1 MNIVFFI
8 RLIFKNVLLIF
19 GVGAAMA
26 SIVYLLTKNQP
37 DTFSSNTTV
46 YTGIATGYDI
56 ESGANARF
64 DLFSNN
70 AQFDNL
76 INIIKSR
83 ETQEKTAIRLMAQHL
98 ILSKPDPKYCLPGTW
113 NKLMGEIPV
122 EIKRM
127 IDVSYLESHVAPEE
141 PAADL
146 IDSTPPV
153 SNPADSI
160 REMVIDTIL
169 ESKTFTERV
178 ERFRFAKKYYTI
190 KAGDNPNIVAAKFGL
205 TTDELY
211 RLNSPMPPFHGG
223 RRLVVGTTSESYWTD
238 TIVTR
243 QVAAVVESIKPSEIL
258 ISDPDENL
266 NDQNPSG
273 LVEEVAAV
281 SGIVNDEDKTRYQ
294 RLVLDLTAFK
304 ESDQENYLFK
314 TLQSSNPFYSVQKIG
329 SVRVTRIQSS
339 DLLKLS
345 FDSNDP
351 AVCMQTLKILT
362 DVFKSQYQ
370 SITATQTGLVS
381 EYFRQRVLDAKREL
395 DSLETSLLKFR
406 MENRIINYD
415 EQTKFISEQK
425 ETLDRDWYEEA
436 GKLSAAR
443 TALTLVEENLGEKN
457 KSVLQNNSLLTKR
470 KLVYELAVEVSMEEI
485 KDDLDINHLTQLKGE
500 LERLKMELNDEL
512 IRSFE
517 INRSVQ
523 GLNVQSILQKWIE
536 KAIEVEE
543 SRARYQTLTERKKA
557 FLAKYDEFAPLGSQL
572 KKIEREIIRAQQD
585 YMNHL
590 NNLNISIMKQ
600 KNVEQSDIQ
609 IIDNPVFPVKPNASK
624 RMFTVIAAFLAG
636 IVLTAALI
644 ILLEFLDT
652 SIKFPDRLEELSG
665 LKLIGAFPKIPSTPD
680 RHTNYPLI
688 ASRSIDQITQ
698 RVSLEELRQKNR
710 GDLPFILFLISTR
723 EQEGKTFIGTKVT
736 EKLRASGSKVLFI
749 KPREKHS
756 VADLKEQF
764 ANFNSSQQAWDFEY
778 SIPDNFISVKNMNE
792 LLRNYSFLTKGYNY
806 IILELPAL
814 LIQEFPATIVE
825 SGNMSV
831 LLAKATRTWNRA
843 DEEAIL
849 LYKSGINHD
858 IMALLNACQVD
869 QLEAIIGEIPKRRSF
884 FRKLA
889 KRIVNLDFTTNKI
902 V

>member
-8 RLIFKNVLLIF
+8 RLIFKNIFLIF
-19 GVGAAMA
+19 GVGFAMA
-26 SIVYLLTKNQP
+26 LLVYLLTKNQP
-37 DTFSSNTTV
+37 DTFSSNTTI

-64 DLFSNN
+64 DLFANN

-98 ILSKPDPKYCLPGTW
+98 ILSKPDPKYCLPETW
-113 NKLMGEIPV
+113 NKLMDEIPV

-127 IDVSYLESHVAPEE
+127 IDVSYLQSNVAQAKPSVISNENA
-141 PAADL
+141 PQLTALADT
-146 IDSTPPV
+146 IQEKV
-153 SNPADSI
+153 N
-160 REMVIDTIL
+160 DTIL

-178 ERFRFAKKYYTI
+178 ERFRYAKKYYTI
-190 KAGDNPNIVAAKFGL
+190 KAGDSPNSVALKFNL
-205 TTDELY
+205 STEELY

-223 RRLVVGTTSESYWTD
+223 RRLVVGSTSESYWVD
-238 TIVTR
+238 TLVTR
-243 QVAAVVESIKPSEIL
+243 EVASVVESSRPMQEEL
-258 ISDPDENL
+258 INSDEKISIEPTGNDEF
-266 NDQNPSG
+266 
-273 LVEEVAAV
+273 EVV
-281 SGIVNDEDKTRYQ
+281 GSGIVGEEEKARYLS
-294 RLVLDLTAFK
+294 LVQDLTAFK
-304 ESDQENYLFK
+304 EADQENYLFK
-314 TLQSSNPFYSVQKIG
+314 TLQSSNPYYGVQKIA

-351 AVCMQTLKILT
+351 AVCMQTLRILT

-381 EYFRQRVLDAKREL
+381 EYFRQRVLDAKSEL

-457 KSVLQNNSLLTKR
+457 KSVFQNNSLLAKR
-470 KLVYELAVEVSMEEI
+470 ELVYELAVEVSMEEV
-485 KDDLDINHLTQLKGE
+485 KADLDVNRLTRLKGE
-500 LERLKMELNDEL
+500 LEKLKMELNDEL
-512 IRSFE
+512 FRSFE
-517 INRSVQ
+517 TNRSVQ
-523 GLNVQSILQKWIE
+523 GLNVQNILQKWLE

-543 SRARYQTLTERKKA
+543 SKARYQTLTERKKA

-609 IIDNPVFPVKPNASK
+609 IIDNPVYPVKPNASK
-624 RMFTVIAAFLAG
+624 RMFTVIAAFMAG

-644 ILLEFLDT
+644 IFLEFVDT

-680 RHTNYPLI
+680 RKINFPLI

-710 GDLPFILFLISTR
+710 GDLPFILFVISTR
-723 EQEGKTFIGTKVT
+723 EQEGKTYIGTKVT

-749 KPREKHS
+749 KPREKQS
-756 VADLKEQF
+756 NVNLKEQF
-764 ANFNSSQQAWDFEY
+764 ANFNPTQQAWDFEY

-814 LIQEFPATIVE
+814 LVQEYPATLVE

-831 LLAKATRTWNRA
+831 LVAKATRTWNRA
-843 DEEAIL
+843 DEEAISL
-849 LYKSGINHD
+849 FRSGINHD
-858 IMALLNACQVD
+858 VLALLNACQVD
-869 QLEAIIGEIPKRRSF
+869 QLESIIGEIPKRRSF
-884 FRKLA
+884 IRKLA
-889 KRIVNLDFTTNKI
+889 KRIVNLDFKTNELA
-902 V
+902 